1 MKMSIFVGGQQQ
13 SSRFK
18 TVLEEKSSEWPSD
31 CTASED
37 TVSHRPVDGRLS
49 PLSSSVTSTD
59 ELLATDAA
67 SGELRLDT
75 TPCQTAASKWRG
87 GS

>member
-1 MKMSIFVGGQQQ
+1 MA
-13 SSRFK
+13 
-18 TVLEEKSSEWPSD
+18 SD
-31 CTASED
+31 CTASDD
-37 TVSHRPVDGRLS
+37 TVSHRPVDGLS

-59 ELLATDAA
+59 ELLTTDAA